1 MWLEYKIQNCSTC
14 YNEKDA
20 IAKSVIAVVALIVVL
35 VYILNCAFKN
45 LFQKNIFLTLK
56 IECIF

>member
-1 MWLEYKIQNCSTC
+1 MWLENKIQNCSTC

-35 VYILNCAFKN
+35 VYILTCAFKN
-45 LFQKNIFLTLK
+45 LFQKIFS
-56 IECIF
+56 